1 MELIEYEMD
10 INEHCHYNLA
20 YGVQNQNQRKFKH
33 DPNLKYK
40 QLLGNF
46 KTLFPKYILNND

>member
-1 MELIEYEMD
+1 MEITQNTFFEQ
-10 INEHCHYNLA
+10 A
-20 YGVQNQNQRKFKH
+20 YGSKNTRAIIY

-46 KTLFPKYILNND
+46 KTLFPKYILTNE